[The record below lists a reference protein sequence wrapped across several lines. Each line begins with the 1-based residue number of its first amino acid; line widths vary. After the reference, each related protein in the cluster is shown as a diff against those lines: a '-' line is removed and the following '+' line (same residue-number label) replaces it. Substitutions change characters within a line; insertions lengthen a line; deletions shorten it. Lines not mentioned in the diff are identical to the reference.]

1 MYTKHNYTV
10 TPQEAR
16 EWLDTKNSRN
26 RPVSENAVAK
36 YAQEMAQGR
45 WVENSQPIIF
55 GESKQLLN
63 GQHRLHACVRSGKP
77 FVTTITWGV
86 PDAVFDSID
95 DANSRSFA
103 DVLHIKGETGS
114 ILLSAGLRFL
124 WIYSRG
130 EIERRD
136 LRKGQIATKPLLEA
150 TLEKN
155 PKIRS
160 SVKFYSMLKS
170 RPGGLL
176 IPAGMAIGLH
186 YLFSLVDEK
195 KADEFFTRLQSGL
208 ELTEDNPVYILRN
221 RLIAGQKEASTK
233 LTPPAMYY
241 YVVISWN
248 AYVNGTYV
256 KRLVFSPDTVPPEID
271 NLPKKVM
278 KDLL

>member
-1 MYTKHNYTV
+1 MYSKVMTI
-10 TPQEAR
+10 TPKEAR
-16 EWLDTKNSRN
+16 EWLDTKNSKN
-26 RPVSENAVAK
+26 RPISENAVAK
-36 YAQEMAQGR
+36 YCQEMKDRRWKLNAQGL
-45 WVENSQPIIF
+45 IF
-55 GESKQLLN
+55 GRSGNLLN
-63 GQHRLHACVRSGKP
+63 GQHRLLACIRANVP
-77 FVTTITWGV
+77 FETMVTWGV
-86 PDAVFDSID
+86 EDDTFDTID
-95 DANSRSFA
+95 DANSRSLA

-114 ILLSAGLRFL
+114 MLLSAGLRFL

-150 TLEKN
+150 TLDKN
-155 PKIRS
+155 PRIRQ
-160 SVKFYSMLKS
+160 SVKFYSMLKA

-208 ELTEDNPVYILRN
+208 ELTEDNPIYILRN

-248 AYVNGTYV
+248 AYASGTYV
-256 KRLVFSPDTVPPEID
+256 KRLVFAPDSAPPEID
-271 NLPKKVM
+271 NLPKKLM

>member
-1 MYTKHNYTV
+1 VYTKHNYTV
-10 TPQEAR
+10 TVAEAR
-16 EWLDTKNSRN
+16 NWLDTKRGRN
-26 RPVSENAVAK
+26 RPISENAVAK
-36 YAQEMAQGR
+36 YAQEMAAER
-45 WVENSQPIIF
+45 WVDTAEGLIF
-55 GESKQLLN
+55 GVSGRLLD
-63 GQHRLHACVRSGKP
+63 GQHRLTACVRVNKP
-77 FVTTITWGV
+77 FVTSITWGV
-86 PDAVFDSID
+86 PDEYFDRINDS
-95 DANSRSFA
+95 NSRSLA

-114 ILLSAGLRFL
+114 VLLSAGLRFL

-150 TLEKN
+150 TLDKH
-155 PKIRS
+155 PKIRQ
-160 SVKFYSMLKS
+160 SVKFYSMIKS

-208 ELTEDNPVYILRN
+208 ELTEDNPIYILRN

-241 YVVISWN
+241 YTVVSWN
-248 AYVNGTYV
+248 AYVSGTYV
-256 KRLVFSPDTVPPEID
+256 KRLIFAAETVPPEID
-271 NLPKKVM
+271 NLPKKMM